1 MADITVSV
9 ASGAGKN
16 FPDGVRLADALAE
29 LVSGKKRKTILAAT
43 VNGHLVD
50 LATPLH
56 ADATIEPIV
65 ADSEAGLEI
74 LRHSAAHL
82 MAQAVKI
89 LFGKEVKVA
98 IGPAIEDGFYYD
110 FDRPVPFSPEDF
122 DRIEAKMAE
131 LAAAALP
138 ITRRELSKAEALE
151 QRDRKSVVRERV

>member
-1 MADITVSV
+1 M
-9 ASGAGKN
+9 
-16 FPDGVRLADALAE
+16 
-29 LVSGKKRKTILAAT
+29 
-43 VNGHLVD
+43 
-50 LATPLH
+50 
-56 ADATIEPIV
+56 IEPIV

-122 DRIEAKMAE
+122 ERIEAKMAE

-138 ITRRELSKAEALE
+138 ITRRELSKAEALDFFRAQDE
-151 QRDRKSVVRERV
+151 PVLSSFG